1 MRFDTLS
8 FNRAVAVCMAAVST
22 LAGGCATSEPA
33 SDMLRNAEA
42 VTPVLT
48 EHSAGLKCLGALI
61 DQSRARPVDIVI
73 NDIDD
78 TTVPLL
84 NEERRLSMGGQYVLR
99 TALSRMESPRVN
111 GVVNASRAGPRVLEF
126 TGAWTQDDQFTRD
139 TGLSVRARLGKYFG
153 ALGGRNAYDF
163 IAGDFASS
171 VDGRVLLSTAVGVVL
186 SRKGRSA
193 LLVIDDGGDRSEIGL
208 DRSNVD
214 GAQMA
219 QRRILEAVA
228 LVHVA
233 DYFNIDYR
241 PCLQASF
248 ATPDAFVSALGR
260 YSSEPAR
267 ARAGL
272 VQQELSRLGYLAPA
286 PDGQWGPVSRSAL
299 MSFQARMNLPPT
311 GAPSGVMY
319 AFLATT
325 ENEAKPGQPAP

>member
-1 MRFDTLS
+1 MRLDTLS
-8 FNRAVAVCMAAVST
+8 FNRAAAACIAAAST
-22 LAGGCATSEPA
+22 LAGACATSEA
-33 SDMLRNAEA
+33 SSDILRDAEA

-61 DQSRARPVDIVI
+61 DQNRAQSIDIVI

-111 GVVNASRAGPRVLEF
+111 SMVDTSRAGPRVLEF

-153 ALGGRNAYDF
+153 TLGGRNAYDF

-171 VDGRVLLSTAVGVVL
+171 VDGRVRLSTAVGVVL

-193 LLVIDDGGDRSEIGL
+193 LLVIDDGGDRAEIGL
-208 DRSNVD
+208 DRSKVE

-233 DYFNIDYR
+233 AYFDIDYK

-248 ATPDAFVSALGR
+248 AAPDAFVGALGR
-260 YSSEPAR
+260 YGAEPVHVRSE
-267 ARAGL
+267 L
-272 VQQELSRLGYLAPA
+272 VQRELNRLGYLAPA
-286 PDGQWGPVSRSAL
+286 PDGDWGPVSRAAL
-299 MSFQARMNLPPT
+299 MSFQSRMNLPPT
-311 GAPSGVMY
+311 GAPSGVIY

-325 ENEAKPGQPAP
+325 EGEPEPG